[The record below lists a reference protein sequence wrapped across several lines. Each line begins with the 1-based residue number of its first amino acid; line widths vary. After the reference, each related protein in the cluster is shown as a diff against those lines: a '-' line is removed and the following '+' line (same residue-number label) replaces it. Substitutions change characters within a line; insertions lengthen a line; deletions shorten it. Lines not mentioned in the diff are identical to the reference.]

1 MKSVKRLGIWMDHSI
16 AHVMELTND
25 SIETRTIESGSKLPK
40 EEQNIKDERF
50 MLNREQNQLAFFFKE
65 LSDIIKDFDDV
76 ILFGPTSA
84 KKELLNNLKK
94 NHLFEKIKIE
104 MKTTD
109 KMSENQLHSFVKE
122 YFGKTQ

>member
-1 MKSVKRLGIWMDHSI
+1 MKTAKRLGIWMDHSI

-50 MLNREQNQLAFFFKE
+50 MLNREQNQLTFFFKE

-84 KKELLNNLKK
+84 KKELLNILKK

-104 MKTTD
+104 IKTTD
-109 KMSENQLHSFVKE
+109 KMSEKQLQAFVKE
-122 YFGKTQ
+122 YFGKAQ